1 MALLEQL
8 SPLLK
13 QPDIRL
19 ANQLISAAYSSSA
32 VLDQAGELLPYAQ
45 MTRSVKELW
54 WIASYSALLEQH
66 QHDSKAAEL
75 FQELQQELAPEQVQ
89 DDAEPT
95 EAKAVTLA
103 QGFVRG
109 SQAGTFLHDV
119 LEWGAVQGFDRFS
132 AAAGVM
138 ATRT

>member
-1 MALLEQL
+1 M
-8 SPLLK
+8 
-13 QPDIRL
+13 
-19 ANQLISAAYSSSA
+19 
-32 VLDQAGELLPYAQ
+32 
-45 MTRSVKELW
+45 
-54 WIASYSALLEQH
+54 LEQH

-109 SQAGTFLHDV
+109 SQAGTFLHDA
-119 LEWGAVQGFDRFS
+119 LEWGAAQGFDRL
-132 AAAGVM
+132 AQQPDLWQQGLPPLMQKYGLLQQLPEHRWQIRYWAEQQAPYPETDHLAGALVPLQQL
-138 ATRT
+138 ADGAYSNASLAE